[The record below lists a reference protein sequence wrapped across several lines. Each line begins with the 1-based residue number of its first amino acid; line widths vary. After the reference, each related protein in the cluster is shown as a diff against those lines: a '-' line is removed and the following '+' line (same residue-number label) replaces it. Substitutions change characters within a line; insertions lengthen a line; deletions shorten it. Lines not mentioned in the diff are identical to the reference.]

1 MRDSGGRDRWL
12 PTPGLPRDDRQAS
25 RPLAVG
31 CVLDVPGFES
41 LLEPVY
47 WLVLSVQGGEV
58 TLVAIDRGV
67 AAEGDVSLPRVAA
80 ALGAG
85 MSGWT
90 VRNALLR
97 VVAAA
102 TVARVGA
109 IAIGS
114 LHPGLLD
121 RVSPLGAAGMP
132 VRVSGSLPRSNAARA
147 TAPERR
153 CRSLAD
159 QLLPLVANRRNPRP
173 PLAWALRP
181 QPSEP

>member
-1 MRDSGGRDRWL
+1 MRDFGGRDRWL
-12 PTPGLPRDDRQAS
+12 PTPGLPRDGRQAS

-31 CVLDVPGFES
+31 CVLDVPGFEA
-41 LLEPVY
+41 LLEPVH
-47 WLVLSVQGGEV
+47 WLVLGVPEGEV

-67 AAEGDVSLPRVAA
+67 AGEGDVSLPRVAA
-80 ALGAG
+80 ALGVG

-90 VRNALLR
+90 VRCALVR
-97 VVAAA
+97 RVAAA

-121 RVSPLGAAGMP
+121 RVSHLGAAGMP
-132 VRVSGSLPRSNAARA
+132 VGRSGSSPRSNAACE
-147 TAPERR
+147 TAQLRR
-153 CRSLAD
+153 CRSMAD
-159 QLLPLVANRRNPRP
+159 QLLPLVSNRRNPRP
-173 PLAWALRP
+173 PPAWANQP

>member
-1 MRDSGGRDRWL
+1 MRDFGGRDHWL
-12 PTPGLPRDDRQAS
+12 PTPLLPGGDRQAS

-31 CVLDVPGFES
+31 GVLDVPGFES
-41 LLEPVY
+41 LLEPVS
-47 WLVLSVQGGEV
+47 WLVLSVREGEV

-67 AAEGDVSLPRVAA
+67 AADGDVSLPRVAA
-80 ALGAG
+80 APGAG

-90 VRNALLR
+90 VRTALVR

-114 LHPGLLD
+114 LHPSLLA
-121 RVSPLGAAGMP
+121 RVAKLDAGGMAVVGA
-132 VRVSGSLPRSNAARA
+132 GSSPRSNATLG
-147 TAPERR
+147 TAHERR

-159 QLLPLVANRRNPRP
+159 QLLPLESTRRNPRP
-173 PLAWALRP
+173 PTACTQHP
-181 QPSEP
+181 QPTKP